1 MRNLMGSTAL
11 AVLLLGAVPAFAGVL
26 GDTDNSTHNS
36 ASATNV
42 NSNSAQGGQGG
53 TGVGIGVGKGGS
65 AKSSA
70 SAGASAGAVSGSN
83 SSAKQGQGQG
93 QQQGQGQGQEANN
106 SQEGD
111 KTDINAYA
119 ISYADAAPPTVAA
132 TVANDVAVTTW
143 GVKVLGPIFGMTD
156 QHVHDLPGNV
166 VRKADLVYAAAV
178 NDGTDAGRARQHST
192 IVALCSSGEYEDLVE
207 LRFGDGACDNLNK
220 LFNSLP

>member
-53 TGVGIGVGKGGS
+53 IGVGKGGS

-70 SAGASAGAVSGSN
+70 SAGAVSGSN
-83 SSAKQGQGQG
+83 SSAKQG
-93 QQQGQGQGQEANN
+93 QGQGQGQEANN

-143 GVKVLGPIFGMTD
+143 GVKVLGPLFGMTD